1 MTLLLHPHIPREGS
15 ALYTAQEILDMVLLF
30 NSLSEMNDSLREA
43 PKCLQYKTDSETGL
57 LREHFKENLACTVKS
72 EK

>member
-1 MTLLLHPHIPREGS
+1 
-15 ALYTAQEILDMVLLF
+15 MVLLF

-43 PKCLQYKTDSETGL
+43 QKCLQYKADSEIVL
-57 LREHFKENLACTVKS
+57 LREHFKENLACTLQS

>member
-1 MTLLLHPHIPREGS
+1 
-15 ALYTAQEILDMVLLF
+15 MVLLF

-43 PKCLQYKTDSETGL
+43 PKCLQYKADSETGL
-57 LREHFKENLACTVKS
+57 LREHVKENLECTVKS